1 MHTTLRALLA
11 RLLAL
16 ILPALTRRAGLPVR
30 RAARGCLLIPVFD
43 R

>member
-1 MHTTLRALLA
+1 MHTTLRAALA

-16 ILPALTRRAGLPVR
+16 NLPALTRRTGQPVR